1 MKIQVKITTFS
12 LLLALPFFVQAQ
24 RLFTRSANV
33 SFDATTNSSLEVVD
47 AKTNTGTLVVDVPT
61 GKVEAAVLMKSFL
74 FEKALMQ
81 EHFNENYVE
90 STKYPKAVFKGS
102 LDDASKVDFKKDGTY
117 KANVSGDLT
126 MHGVTKKVTAPVS
139 FTVKGGKA
147 SAQSDFKVLLK
158 DFNISI
164 PSMVS
169 DKVAKEV
176 KVSFGGA
183 LETLDK

>member
-1 MKIQVKITTFS
+1 MKMQVKLS
-12 LLLALPFFVQAQ
+12 ALALLLSLPFLGQAQ

-33 SFDATTNSSLEVVD
+33 AFDATTNSSLEVVD
-47 AKTNTGTLVVDVPT
+47 AKTNTGTLVIDVPT

-90 STKYPKAVFKGS
+90 STKYPKAVFKGAI
-102 LDDASKVDFKKDGTY
+102 DDASKVDFKKDGTY
-117 KANVSGDLT
+117 KTNISGDLT
-126 MHGVTKKVTAPVS
+126 MHGVTKKVTAPAT
-139 FTVKGGKA
+139 FTVKGGKV

-158 DFNISI
+158 DYNISI
-164 PSMVS
+164 PSVVS

-176 KVSFGGA
+176 KVSFGGD
-183 LETLDK
+183 LEVLK